1 MAEHIFRR
9 IREENSK
16 MNTDFTA
23 QIYNEALIM
32 IEDLCLE
39 IENNWANR
47 SAAAASFYV
56 ELRCEQNYNAGD
68 LLSYVQS
75 NIPKL
80 TLEQKGKLS
89 IITGLE
95 KSSS

>member
-39 IENNWANR
+39 IENK
-47 SAAAASFYV
+47 V
-56 ELRCEQNYNAGD
+56 
-68 LLSYVQS
+68 LSQ
-75 NIPKL
+75 L
-80 TLEQKGKLS
+80 GE
-89 IITGLE
+89 
-95 KSSS
+95 